1 MIGSSAVIE
10 GLGGTVEPLTV
21 HATPLSSGTAFVRF
35 AETSVVGAS
44 IV

>member
-1 MIGSSAVIE
+1 MPPSFS
-10 GLGGTVEPLTV
+10 PLLLTLD
-21 HATPLSSGTAFVRF
+21 AAPLSSGTAFVRF